1 MQRDTDEK
9 TGLSEA
15 IGVFPEFAE
24 DPRPAA
30 DAAGL
35 PTAPPAPR
43 VRQAVREQRVL
54 RPINLEELVGEDH
67 PVRVVWAYVEE
78 ADLSALY
85 ASIKAVEGRPGRAAT
100 DPKILLAL
108 WMFATLEGVGSA
120 RALERL
126 CRDHGAYQWICG
138 GVGMN
143 AHTLSDFRVDHEAV
157 LDQLLTQGV
166 AALMVERL
174 VTLNRV
180 AQDGTR
186 VRASAG
192 AASFRRSKTLKES
205 LRVARQQV
213 RRLRAELDQDPGATS
228 RRQQAAQERAASDRL
243 ERVRRALRRLPEM
256 AAKKKGDT
264 KAEARASTTDP
275 SATVMKMADG
285 GFRPAYNVHLCTD
298 TASQVN
304 VGVEVSTAGNDQG
317 EMLPMLEQLRARYGQ
332 VPQEI
337 LVDGGYVK
345 KDDFDRAAQPDLG
358 CVVYAPVAKP
368 RSTTTDPFAPKAG
381 DSDAVIAWRQR
392 MATPEAKKIYTER
405 AATAECVHALAR
417 NRGLRLL
424 PVRGRLKVRAVAL
437 LYALVHNVMR
447 AAALR
452 AAAMQP
458 A

>member
-1 MQRDTDEK
+1 M
-9 TGLSEA
+9 
-15 IGVFPEFAE
+15 
-24 DPRPAA
+24 
-30 DAAGL
+30 
-35 PTAPPAPR
+35 
-43 VRQAVREQRVL
+43 L

-108 WMFATLEGVGSA
+108 WMFATLDGVGSA
-120 RALERL
+120 RALDRL

-166 AALMVERL
+166 AARMVEQL

-192 AASFRRSKTLKES
+192 AASFRRLKTLKES

-298 TASQVN
+298 TASQVI

-337 LVDGGYVK
+337 LVDSGYVK
-345 KDDFDRAAQPDLG
+345 KDDFDRAAQPVIWDAWSTPRWPSRGARRQSHSLRRRATVTRSLHG
-358 CVVYAPVAKP
+358 ASGWRPRRRR
-368 RSTTTDPFAPKAG
+368 RSTRSGPPPQSASMRWPETGGCGSCRFVVASRSELSRCCMPWSTT
-381 DSDAVIAWRQR
+381 
-392 MATPEAKKIYTER
+392 
-405 AATAECVHALAR
+405 
-417 NRGLRLL
+417 
-424 PVRGRLKVRAVAL
+424 
-437 LYALVHNVMR
+437 
-447 AAALR
+447 
-452 AAAMQP
+452 
-458 A
+458 